1 MRSAPH
7 HRAKHRLALA
17 GTPAHRRPFG
27 AALAVALVGLAACG
41 SSSTSAGSA
50 TTAARGAGGATTTP
64 AAAPATTAGT
74 ATTGAVTTPT
84 ASSGPVT
91 LRLGYFPNVTHAT
104 ALVGVNQG
112 IFASKLGANVKLETK
127 TFNAGPAAVEA
138 LFSDALDATYIG
150 PNPSINAFVK
160 SKGEAIR
167 IISGATSGGAF
178 FVVAPA
184 ITDAA
189 QLKGK
194 KVASPQLG
202 GTQDV
207 ALRAWL
213 ATKGLKTDATGG
225 GDVSIIP
232 QDNAQTLETFKSGV
246 IVGAWVPEPWASRL
260 VLEGGGHVLVDESTL
275 WPKGQY
281 VTTQLIVS
289 TKFLKAHPD
298 VVTRLIQG
306 QVAANDFVNA
316 NTAAAQKAAND
327 EIEKITQK
335 RLPDATITAA
345 WSHLTFTNDPIASS
359 LTKSA
364 ADAQA
369 VGLLDKVD
377 LTGIYDL
384 TILNGVLA
392 AAGKPPVAAS

>member
-1 MRSAPH
+1 MRSAPTDPATLDAEPRRIGRCRGH
-7 HRAKHRLALA
+7 GSVVGLALA
-17 GTPAHRRPFG
+17 
-27 AALAVALVGLAACG
+27 LVALAACG
-41 SSSTSAGSA
+41 SSTKSTGSAAPTTLASVRSSANTGAATTGPASA
-50 TTAARGAGGATTTP
+50 TTGSPAR
-64 AAAPATTAGT
+64 
-74 ATTGAVTTPT
+74 
-84 ASSGPVT
+84 SGDQVT

-112 IFASKLGANVKLETK
+112 IFADKLGPNVKLETK

-167 IISGATSGGAF
+167 IISGATSGGAS
-178 FVVAPA
+178 FVVKAD

-194 KVASPQLG
+194 KVASAQLG

-213 ATKGLKTDATGG
+213 ASKGLKTDPTGG
-225 GDVSIIP
+225 GDVGIIP

-246 IVGAWVPEPWASRL
+246 ISGAWVPEPWASRL

-275 WPKGQY
+275 WPNGRY
-281 VTTQLIVS
+281 VTTQLVVS

-298 VVTRLIQG
+298 VVKRLVEG

-316 NTAAAQKAAND
+316 NTQAAQKAAND

-345 WSHLTFTNDPIASS
+345 WSHLEFTNDPIASS

-364 ADAQA
+364 ADAHA
-369 VGLLDKVD
+369 AGLLDKVD
-377 LTGIYDL
+377 LTSVYDL
-384 TILNGVLA
+384 ATLNSVLS
-392 AAGKPPVAAS
+392 AAGKPAVTGG